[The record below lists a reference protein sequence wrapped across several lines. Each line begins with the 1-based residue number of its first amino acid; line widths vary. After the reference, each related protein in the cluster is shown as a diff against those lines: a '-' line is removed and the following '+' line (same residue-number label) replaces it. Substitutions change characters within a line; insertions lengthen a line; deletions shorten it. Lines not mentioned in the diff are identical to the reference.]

1 MKSSENGAVFAAR
14 KLNGEAS
21 GIRRGGFFR
30 CVRAELIKLRHSAM
44 WFAVFALPLIG
55 VLIGT
60 GNYFIN
66 AGALT
71 GDPWFDLWTQ
81 VALFFGY
88 FFYPVLAAVVAGYL
102 WRVEHF
108 DHNWNGLMTTPVS
121 ASSIWFSK
129 LFVLFIMAALC
140 QAVNILMYWA
150 AGAFILRL
158 PGSMPSY
165 WWWWMVGGPSAVMAG
180 ASIQSYLS
188 MRIRSFAVPVGI
200 SLALCVI
207 GIACYSRGIW
217 FFPNTL
223 AIIGI
228 NAQHEGLPTIID
240 MTKVLGGTVFWI
252 AAASFAGIR
261 YLEKTDVKSER

>member
-1 MKSSENGAVFAAR
+1 MTLGYSSDGPIQSGSASPFTCSSKKDCPYAPSAVFAAR

-66 AGALT
+66 ADALT

-121 ASSIWFSK
+121 AS
-129 LFVLFIMAALC
+129 
-140 QAVNILMYWA
+140 
-150 AGAFILRL
+150 
-158 PGSMPSY
+158 
-165 WWWWMVGGPSAVMAG
+165 
-180 ASIQSYLS
+180 
-188 MRIRSFAVPVGI
+188 RSG
-200 SLALCVI
+200 
-207 GIACYSRGIW
+207 W
-217 FFPNTL
+217 T
-223 AIIGI
+223 
-228 NAQHEGLPTIID
+228 
-240 MTKVLGGTVFWI
+240 
-252 AAASFAGIR
+252 
-261 YLEKTDVKSER
+261 